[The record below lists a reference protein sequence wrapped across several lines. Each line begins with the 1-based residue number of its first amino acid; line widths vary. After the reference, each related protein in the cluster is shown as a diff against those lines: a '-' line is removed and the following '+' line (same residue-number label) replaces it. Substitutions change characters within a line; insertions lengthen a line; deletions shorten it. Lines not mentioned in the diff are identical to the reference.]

1 MLAIPLYFGFKRH
14 TTNGYGV
21 KKSITY
27 YETPCGVSIQNI
39 NEMLHYLVTTKS
51 KMTIDQF
58 DFNSS
63 VNALAKYH
71 ILRPIKFLDDLSEGL
86 EFRPITCVN
95 SINDE
100 LPQKIKYTISR
111 QATASVNLN
120 VDTDFL
126 CGCDC
131 TDNCQDKSKCAC
143 WQSTIN
149 GQDNMPD
156 LEKDPNAGY
165 IYRRLYEN
173 VPTGIYECNQT
184 CKCNSLCLNR
194 VVQQPIPNNLQLFKT
209 EKKGWGVRCLNDIP
223 QGTFICCYVGNIL
236 TETDATEQG
245 KNYGDEYLADLD
257 FIEVVEKCKEDYE
270 EYAYSS
276 EQNTKP
282 QKQSKITIDILNK
295 NLASN
300 NALQVLESRNLK
312 HKYFSSNRNCYKPR
326 KSVRNYYDNCNSMYT
341 INAKYNGN
349 IGRYFNHS
357 CNPNL
362 FVQNV
367 FVDTHDLRFPWIS
380 YFSEQYIPA
389 GTELTWDYGYEIG
402 SIPGK
407 KVACYCD
414 SDKCKRRL
422 L

>member
-1 MLAIPLYFGFKRH
+1 MEFKAAESFSFNYGSYSIVKSEEDEDSISTPIDISVHGKNAITGIKVIKENETSKHTKNYKCKLNDITTDSSINKIEFKEESCNSKFSKFCPSTVKRKHKSKIHVHLTKSKQSCSNKTKDETNHRIVKNVFKKNSCGNGYMDDAIQRINIKNTPIGDITKPVKIKNVRRQTKYTLSLPKIILRPKTYAIHKCNYSCVEWTDYDQSKTKKINMLAIPLYFGFKRH
-14 TTNGYGV
+14 TTNGYDV

-63 VNALAKYH
+63 VNPLAKYH
-71 ILRPIKFLDDLSEGL
+71 ILKPIKFLDDLSEGL

-100 LPQKIKYTISR
+100 LPPKIKYTITR
-111 QATASVNLN
+111 QATAGVNIN

-156 LEKDPNAGY
+156 FEKDPNAGY

-194 VVQQPIPNNLQLFKT
+194 VVQQNN
-209 EKKGWGVRCLNDIP
+209 
-223 QGTFICCYVGNIL
+223 
-236 TETDATEQG
+236 
-245 KNYGDEYLADLD
+245 
-257 FIEVVEKCKEDYE
+257 
-270 EYAYSS
+270 
-276 EQNTKP
+276 
-282 QKQSKITIDILNK
+282 
-295 NLASN
+295 
-300 NALQVLESRNLK
+300 
-312 HKYFSSNRNCYKPR
+312 
-326 KSVRNYYDNCNSMYT
+326 
-341 INAKYNGN
+341 
-349 IGRYFNHS
+349 
-357 CNPNL
+357 
-362 FVQNV
+362 
-367 FVDTHDLRFPWIS
+367 
-380 YFSEQYIPA
+380 
-389 GTELTWDYGYEIG
+389 
-402 SIPGK
+402 
-407 KVACYCD
+407 
-414 SDKCKRRL
+414 
-422 L
+422 